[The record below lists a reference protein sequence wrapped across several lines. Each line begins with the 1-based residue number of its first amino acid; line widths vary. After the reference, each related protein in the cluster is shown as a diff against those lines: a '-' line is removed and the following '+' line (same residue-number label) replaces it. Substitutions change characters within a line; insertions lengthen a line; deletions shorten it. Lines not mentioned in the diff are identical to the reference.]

1 MARATDMEQLKD
13 DLVAAHSWG
22 DEDRAR
28 ALVSR
33 LGEQPRKARAFLE
46 ALMQDPDA
54 RVRQAAAFGL
64 GELGGA
70 ASVRRLEQQ
79 LALEEARGDYDGASV
94 AEDITLALGRIAEHG
109 ARASLARRLE
119 RLVVKD
125 SDTSDVNTVAYALW
139 RRRHPELLPVV
150 RRSLE
155 RLALPVPNCLH
166 GLLVLLENSPEGL
179 FIWARDSS
187 VSVEHK
193 TGVLALLEEEL
204 PETLLSTLPSF
215 VSAASALPE
224 TALVHQEAAVYFCD
238 RLFAVVLQHKDRLL
252 PVLPKEVCL
261 ELCDVARKLI
271 VATAPN
277 SSLRAAILLQ
287 FIGQSEDA
295 AFLEAHRP
303 AEPILAEVFDEAT
316 RVLRGLQKE
325 QPPEPQ

>member
-13 DLVAAHSWG
+13 ELVEAHSWG
-22 DEDRAR
+22 EEDRAR

-70 ASVRRLEQQ
+70 ASVKRLEQQ
-79 LALEEARGDYDGASV
+79 LTLEESRGDYDGASV

-119 RLVVKD
+119 RLVVKE
-125 SDTSDVNTVAYALW
+125 SDTSEVNTVAYALW

-166 GLLVLLENSPEGL
+166 GLLILLEKSPEEL

-187 VSVEHK
+187 VPVEHK
-193 TGVLALLEEEL
+193 TGVLALLQEEL
-204 PETLLSTLPSF
+204 PEALVSTLRSF
-215 VSAASALPE
+215 IFVADALPE
-224 TALVHQEAAVYFCD
+224 TTLCQQEAAEYYCD
-238 RLFAVVLQHKDRLL
+238 RLFSVLLEHHERSL
-252 PVLPKEVCL
+252 PVLPREVRS
-261 ELCDVARKLI
+261 ELRDVARKVI

-277 SSLRAAILLQ
+277 SSLRAASLLQ
-287 FIGQSEDA
+287 FIGQPEDA
-295 AFLEAHRP
+295 ALLEAHRP
-303 AEPILAEVFDEAT
+303 AEPILAEVFDRAT

-325 QPPEPQ
+325 NPPEPQ